1 MADRPPGGLLASVDF
16 ELIPLKGALDAAR
29 ALDPGTTVTVTAS
42 PSKGIGPTI
51 DLVLELEAEGYRAVP
66 HLSARLIE
74 SRRDLTAIIKRLDDG
89 GVARVFVIGGDG
101 EPRGVYVD
109 AVGLLDDMAEVGHP
123 FLEVGV
129 AGYPEGHPQI
139 PDGRLMDALTEKQAH
154 ASNVVTQ
161 MCFDPETILGWVES
175 AREAGVTL
183 PVKVGVPGVVDPAR
197 LLAVGTRI
205 GVGDS
210 LRYLSKNR
218 RAILRMVRLGGFLP
232 DRLVAGVA
240 EHARGLGIVGL
251 HVYTFNQV
259 EATVGWY
266 RKLAQR

>member
-1 MADRPPGGLLASVDF
+1 VADRPPGGQLASVDF
-16 ELIPLKGALDAAR
+16 ELIPLKGALDAVR

-42 PSKGIGPTI
+42 PSKGIEPTVN
-51 DLVLELEAEGYRAVP
+51 LALELEAEGYRAVP

-74 SRRDLTAIIKRLDDG
+74 SQRDLTAIIKRLDDG

-101 EPRGVYVD
+101 EPRGSYVD
-109 AVGLLDDMAEVGHP
+109 AVGLLDNMAEVGHP

-139 PDGRLMDALTEKQAH
+139 PAGRLMDALIEKQGH
-154 ASNVVTQ
+154 ASYVVTQ
-161 MCFDPETILGWVES
+161 MCFDPETIVGWVES

-183 PVKVGVPGVVDPAR
+183 PVKVGVPGVVDPVR
-197 LLAVGTRI
+197 LLTVGTRI

-218 RAILRMVRLGGFLP
+218 RTVLRMARLGGFRP
-232 DRLVAGVA
+232 DHLVTGVA
-240 EHARGLGIVGL
+240 EHAHRLGIVGL

-259 EATVGWY
+259 EATVAWY
-266 RKLAQR
+266 REFAHR

>member
-1 MADRPPGGLLASVDF
+1 MADRPPGGILASVDF
-16 ELIPLKGALDAAR
+16 ELIPLQGALDAAR
-29 ALDPGTTVTVTAS
+29 VLDPGTTVTVTAS
-42 PSKGIGPTI
+42 PTKGIEPTI
-51 DLVLELEAEGYRAVP
+51 DLALELEAGGYRAVP

-74 SRRDLTAIIKRLDDG
+74 SRKDLTSIIKRLDDG

-101 EPRGVYVD
+101 EPRGAYVD

-139 PDGRLMDALTEKQAH
+139 SAGRLMEALIEKQGH
-154 ASNVVTQ
+154 ASHVVTQ
-161 MCFDPETILGWVES
+161 MCFEVAPIVGWVES
-175 AREAGVTL
+175 ARDAGVTL
-183 PVKVGVPGVVDPAR
+183 PVKVGIPGVVDPVR
-197 LLAVGTRI
+197 LLAVATRI

-218 RAILRMVRLGGFLP
+218 RTVLRMARRGGFRP
-232 DRLVAGVA
+232 DRLVTGVA
-240 EHARGLGIVGL
+240 EHADRLGIVGL
-251 HVYTFNQV
+251 HLYTFNQV

-266 RKLAQR
+266 RELAHR